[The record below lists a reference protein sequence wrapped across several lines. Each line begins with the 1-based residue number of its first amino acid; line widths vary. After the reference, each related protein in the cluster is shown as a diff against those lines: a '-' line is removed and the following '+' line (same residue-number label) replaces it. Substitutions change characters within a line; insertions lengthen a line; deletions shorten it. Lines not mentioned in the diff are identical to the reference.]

1 MAGFEEISRVKHRK
15 VGRRVLLNLVARG
28 DELLKAM
35 APGVTGQN
43 ANMAASF
50 WLALQGAVR
59 CSFSITRLKY
69 RTPPPTKCKVALIHP
84 FTQLCAT
91 ICLVE

>member
-35 APGVTGQN
+35 APGVTGQKCQYGG
-43 ANMAASF
+43 F
-50 WLALQGAVR
+50 VLAGIAR
-59 CSFSITRLKY
+59 SCSTLLLYNPS
-69 RTPPPTKCKVALIHP
+69 
-84 FTQLCAT
+84 
-91 ICLVE
+91 